1 MDRVLIIDDDR
12 ELCALV
18 QRALV
23 AAGVDADCCHSGQSG
38 LLHMEGR
45 DYQLVILDVMMPGF
59 DGFDT
64 LEKIR
69 ARSCVP
75 VLMLTAKGD
84 GASKVR
90 GLRAGA
96 DDYLPKPFDLEELSA
111 RVLALIRRYTCLNRG
126 LGGGE
131 SPIRFSG
138 LSIDPDARVVQ
149 TAGGPI
155 ELPPKEFDL
164 LLLLA
169 RNQGRVLTKQRIY
182 EEVWGEPYAYDD
194 STIMAIVSRLRKK
207 IEPDQSHPSYIQT
220 VRGVGYRFSREA

>member
-18 QRALV
+18 QRSLV

-96 DDYLPKPFDLEELSA
+96 DDYLPKPFA
-111 RVLALIRRYTCLNRG
+111 M
-126 LGGGE
+126 
-131 SPIRFSG
+131 
-138 LSIDPDARVVQ
+138 
-149 TAGGPI
+149 
-155 ELPPKEFDL
+155 KE
-164 LLLLA
+164 LLA
-169 RNQGRVLTKQRIY
+169 RVRALCKRRSGYSDADLSFGDI
-182 EEVWGEPYAYDD
+182 
-194 STIMAIVSRLRKK
+194 RLRADTF
-207 IEPDQSHPSYIQT
+207 ELACENT
-220 VRGVGYRFSREA
+220 VRLSAKELELMQLLIRNADHPLASEFVLGRIWEDDRSATGETLALYVSYLRAKLKAVASTLAVMVNDEGGIRLVAREVAVR